1 MMNRKLL
8 NFSKACFTFCIIYY
22 MIIKI
27 CGKNDVASTTY

>member
-1 MMNRKLL
+1 MWQNLSQKLC
-8 NFSKACFTFCIIYY
+8 SGFTFCIIYY